1 MERKFTE
8 GKAAITAALSA
19 AASLLGWRGILAAVW
34 IAAMGLDYLSGSAAA
49 CKNGQW
55 NSHDARQGLWHKGG
69 MICVVI
75 AAAIADSV
83 LFVTCDRLNLGLSWS
98 GYVLPLVITWYIL
111 TELGS
116 ILENAVKLGAPV
128 PGFLK
133 KALALI
139 GDAVDSAGSGMV
151 PGDGEE
157 KER

>member
-116 ILENAVKLGAPV
+116 ILENAVKLGAAV
-128 PGFLK
+128 PEWLTRLLK
-133 KALALI
+133 ARRSS
-139 GDAVDSAGSGMV
+139 VDSAA
-151 PGDGEE
+151 DGN
-157 KER
+157 